1 MWYINRRDTCMTSR
15 SHKIRLYPNKEQ
27 AIQLSKTAGTARFA
41 YNWSI
46 DICEEAYK
54 NGEKHP
60 SGYDLSSRWTSER
73 PEWSLEVASSCI
85 RRSFLHV
92 DSAYKAFFQKRVKHP
107 RHHKKGVHDSFYVSN
122 DKGKVVGKKVR
133 IPGVGYVRMS
143 ESLRYTDYKI
153 NSYIISK
160 KADKWYV
167 SIQCEIADDTRT
179 ESTSVVGV
187 DVGISSWAIASDGTV
202 CKSPSSLKDYERQLK
217 RKQRLLARKQKGS
230 NRRAKARLQVQKA
243 YAKIRNIKLDT
254 IHKFTSTIA
263 KNHGLVVVED
273 LSVKDMQESDNKY
286 IRRGV
291 QNSAMSE
298 IIRQLKY
305 KCNNH
310 LVVDRFFPSSKT
322 CSNCGNVKNDLTLS
336 DRTYSCSC
344 CGMVLDRDMNAAL
357 NLQKKGLEFIYG
369 RSDR

>member
-1 MWYINRRDTCMTSR
+1 MTQR

-27 AIQLSKTAGTARFA
+27 AVQLSKTAGTARFA

-60 SGYDLSSRWTSER
+60 SGYDLSNRWTSER

-107 RHHKKGVHDSFYVSN
+107 KHHKKGVHDSFYFQGDRGRVLN
-122 DKGKVVGKKVR
+122 KKVR
-133 IPGVGYVRMS
+133 IPGVGYVRMA

-153 NSYIISK
+153 NSYVISK
-160 KADKWYV
+160 KAGNWYV
-167 SIQCEIADDTRT
+167 SIQCDIPDERRT
-179 ESTSVVGV
+179 ESESVVGV

-202 CKSPSSLKDYERQLK
+202 CKTPSSLKDYERQLK

-230 NRRAKARLQVQKA
+230 NRRAKARIQVAKA
-243 YAKIRNIKLDT
+243 YAKINNIKQDT
-254 IHKFTSTIA
+254 IHKFTATIA

-286 IRRGV
+286 VRKGV

-305 KCNNH
+305 KCNNYYT
-310 LVVDRFFPSSKT
+310 VDRFYPSSKT
-322 CSNCGNVKNDLTLS
+322 CSNCGKVKEDLTLS
-336 DRTYSCSC
+336 DRTYQCRSC
-344 CGMVLDRDMNAAL
+344 GFTIDRDMNAAL

>member
-1 MWYINRRDTCMTSR
+1 MTSR

-60 SGYDLSSRWTSER
+60 SGYDLRKLWVSNH
-73 PEWSLEVASSCI
+73 PEWADEVAASCI
-85 RRSFLHV
+85 YKSCLNV
-92 DSAYKAFFQKRVKHP
+92 DAAYKAFFQKRSKHP
-107 RHHKKGVHDSFYVSN
+107 KHHKKGVHDSFYVAG
-122 DKGKVVGKKVR
+122 DKGRVVNKKVR

-143 ESLRYTDYKI
+143 EALRFDDYKV
-153 NSYIISK
+153 NSYVISK

-167 SIQCEIADDTRT
+167 SIQCDIPDERRT
-179 ESTSVVGV
+179 ESESVVGV
-187 DVGISSWAIASDGTV
+187 DVGCKHWAVASDGTV
-202 CKSPSSLKDYERQLK
+202 CKSPSSLKDYERRLK

-230 NRRAKARLQVQKA
+230 NRRVKAKLQVQKA
-243 YAKIRNIKLDT
+243 YQKIQNTKLDT

-273 LSVKDMQESDNKY
+273 LSVKDMQESDNKH
-286 IRRGV
+286 IRKGV

-310 LVVDRFFPSSKT
+310 LVVDRFYPSSKT
-322 CSNCGNVKNDLTLS
+322 CSNCGNVKEDLTLS
-336 DRTYSCSC
+336 DRTYQCRSC
-344 CGMVLDRDMNAAL
+344 GFTIDRDMNAAL
-357 NLQKKGLEFIYG
+357 NLQKQGLEFIYG

>member
-1 MWYINRRDTCMTSR
+1 M
-15 SHKIRLYPNKEQ
+15 
-27 AIQLSKTAGTARFA
+27 A
-41 YNWSI
+41 
-46 DICEEAYK
+46 
-54 NGEKHP
+54 
-60 SGYDLSSRWTSER
+60 
-73 PEWSLEVASSCI
+73 
-85 RRSFLHV
+85 
-92 DSAYKAFFQKRVKHP
+92 
-107 RHHKKGVHDSFYVSN
+107 
-122 DKGKVVGKKVR
+122 
-133 IPGVGYVRMS
+133 
-143 ESLRYTDYKI
+143 ESLRFDDYKI
-153 NSYIISK
+153 NSYVISK
-160 KADKWYV
+160 KAGNWYV

-187 DVGISSWAIASDGTV
+187 DVGCKHWAVASDGTV

-217 RKQRLLARKQKGS
+217 RKQRLLARRQKGS
-230 NRRAKARLQVQKA
+230 NRRAKAKLQVQKA
-243 YAKIRNIKLDT
+243 YQKIQNTKLDT

-273 LSVKDMQESDNKY
+273 LNIESMKESDNKC
-286 IRRGV
+286 IRKGV

-336 DRTYSCSC
+336 DRTYHCDSCHTTI
-344 CGMVLDRDMNAAL
+344 DRDMNAAL
-357 NLQKKGLEFIYG
+357 NLQRKGLEFIYG

>member
-1 MWYINRRDTCMTSR
+1 MIQR

-41 YNWSI
+41 YNWSL
-46 DICEEAYK
+46 DICEEAYR
-54 NGEKHP
+54 NGDKHP
-60 SGYDLSSRWTSER
+60 SGYELSNKWTAER

-92 DSAYKAFFQKRVKHP
+92 DSAYKAFFQKRNKHP
-107 RHHKKGVHDSFYVSN
+107 RHHKKGVHDSFYVTN

-133 IPGVGYVRMS
+133 IPGVGYVRMA
-143 ESLRYTDYKI
+143 ESLRFNDYKV
-153 NSYIISK
+153 NSYVISK
-160 KADKWYV
+160 KAGNWYV
-167 SIQCEIADDTRT
+167 SIQCEVADERRT
-179 ESTSVVGV
+179 ESESVVGV
-187 DVGISSWAIASDGTV
+187 DVGISSWAVASDGTV
-202 CKSPSSLKDYERQLK
+202 CKTPGSLKDHERRLK
-217 RKQRLLARKQKGS
+217 RKQRLLSRKQKGS
-230 NRRAKARLQVQKA
+230 NRRAKARIQVQKA
-243 YAKIRNIKLDT
+243 YQKIHNIKQDT

-286 IRRGV
+286 VRKGV
-291 QNSAMSE
+291 HNSAMSE

-305 KCNNH
+305 KCNNYYT
-310 LVVDRFFPSSKT
+310 VDRFFPSSKT

-336 DRTYSCSC
+336 DRTYHCDSCHTTI
-344 CGMVLDRDMNAAL
+344 DRDLNAAI
-357 NLQKKGLEFIYG
+357 NLQRKGLEFIYG

>member
-1 MWYINRRDTCMTSR
+1 MTSR

-60 SGYDLSSRWTSER
+60 SGYTLSGKWTQER
-73 PEWSLEVASSCI
+73 PEWALEVAASCI
-85 RRSFLHV
+85 YRSFLHV

-107 RHHKKGVHDSFYVSN
+107 RHHKKGVHDSFYVSS
-122 DKGKVVGKKVR
+122 DKGNVKGNKVR

-143 ESLRYTDYKI
+143 EPLRFDDYKI

-160 KADKWYV
+160 KAGNWYV
-167 SIQCEIADDTRT
+167 SIQCDIPDERRT
-179 ESTSVVGV
+179 ESESVVGV
-187 DVGISSWAIASDGTV
+187 DVGCKHWAVASDGTV

-217 RKQRLLARKQKGS
+217 RRQRLLARKQKGS
-230 NRRAKARLQVQKA
+230 NRRAKAKLAVSKA
-243 YAKIRNIKLDT
+243 YQKIQNTKQDT
-254 IHKFTSTIA
+254 IHKFTATIA

-286 IRRGV
+286 VRKGV

-305 KCNNH
+305 KCNNYYT
-310 LVVDRFFPSSKT
+310 VDRFFPSSKT
-322 CSNCGNVKNDLTLS
+322 CSNCGKVKEDLTLS
-336 DRTYSCSC
+336 DRTYRCDSCHTTI
-344 CGMVLDRDMNAAL
+344 DRDMNVAIS
-357 NLQKKGLEFIYG
+357 LQKQGLEFIYG
-369 RSDR
+369 RSDS